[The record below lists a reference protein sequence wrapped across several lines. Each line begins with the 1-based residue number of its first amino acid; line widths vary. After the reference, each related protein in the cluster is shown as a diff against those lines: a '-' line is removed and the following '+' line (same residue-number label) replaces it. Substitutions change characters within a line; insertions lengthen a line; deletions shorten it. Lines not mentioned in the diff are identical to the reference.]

1 MSDRERVK
9 DYSHYRFQLSNPCAQ
24 SFRIKRHVA
33 SGEESKQSIL
43 NFLLSLSL
51 SLSSLENRKFSLYHT
66 STGSEKHPWIETVSI
81 ASMLSSKRLI
91 KLKRLSCTK
100 SWSWMIVAAL
110 DLER

>member
-51 SLSSLENRKFSLYHT
+51 SVLPGEQKIQLVSYEHGERKASVDRNRVNRVHAFF
-66 STGSEKHPWIETVSI
+66 ETVN
-81 ASMLSSKRLI
+81 
-91 KLKRLSCTK
+91 
-100 SWSWMIVAAL
+100 
-110 DLER
+110 